1 METNKTFW
9 SPLQPTDGQE
19 NPTDEWT
26 CRFFL
31 RKPPKHF
38 YEKPAKLFD
47 YHSYQQMAQGT
58 QRMNE
63 THFIDK
69 TQKHFFFK
77 KSTKLFDR

>member
-38 YEKPAKLFD
+38 NENHD
-47 YHSYQQMAQGT
+47 YHSYQQMAKGT
-58 QRMNE
+58 QMMNE
-63 THFIDK
+63 TPFLDE
-69 TQKHFFFK
+69 TQKH
-77 KSTKLFDR
+77 LFANINKTS